1 MELNSA
7 RIRHPIH
14 IYIQSRARVLAVLS
28 LLGLLLPLASP
39 LIPYTFGAWTE
50 TLIWLIDLGTHWQWF
65 YLASLL
71 LFGALAALGDRRWA
85 IILLAMP
92 LPWLTA
98 SPSAPQTN
106 GTEASLTLMSANL
119 HLDNADARPL
129 LRLLAQHQPDVLV
142 LLELS
147 PEYAKQLNNLD
158 AYPHRQINADNSP
171 FGMGLLSRYPLRDVR
186 IVHDEDGIPTITAEL
201 DMDGKPL
208 RVIAFHPMPPLEPRF
223 HTARNVA
230 LKSMARD
237 AQHHDAPTVIVGD
250 FNATPWSSALTGLD
264 TLGFRR
270 ASSLEGTWPAALG
283 VMGLPLDQVLV
294 SKTGAVESFR
304 VIDGLGSDHRATLT
318 QLRFVSP
325 PAPKTAPQP

>member
-1 MELNSA
+1 VRSA
-7 RIRHPIH
+7 KVRYPIP

-39 LIPYTFGAWTE
+39 LIAHTPGAWTE
-50 TLIWLIDLGTHWQWF
+50 TLAWLVDLGTHWQWL
-65 YLASLL
+65 YLGGLL

-85 IILLAMP
+85 IILLAAP

-98 SPSAPQTN
+98 SPSAPK
-106 GTEASLTLMSANL
+106 ASETGVPLIVMSANL

-147 PEYAKQLNNLD
+147 PEYAKQLNSFE

-186 IVHDEDGIPTITAEL
+186 VVHDDAGIPTITTEL
-201 DMDGKPL
+201 DMDGKTL

-250 FNATPWSSALTGLD
+250 FNATPWSSAFTGLD
-264 TLGFRR
+264 ALGFRR
-270 ASSLEGTWPAALG
+270 ASSLEGTWPAVMG

-318 QLRFVSP
+318 QLRFASP
-325 PAPKTAPQP
+325 PTRNTAAQP

>member
-1 MELNSA
+1 MGLNTAKNHHS
-7 RIRHPIH
+7 HSF
-14 IYIQSRARVLAVLS
+14 YIQSRARVLAVIS
-28 LLGLLLPLASP
+28 LLGLLLPFASP
-39 LIPYTFGAWTE
+39 LIPNAPGTWTE
-50 TLIWLIDLGTHWQWF
+50 TLTWLVDLGTHWQWL
-65 YLASLL
+65 YLGGLL
-71 LFGALAALGDRRWA
+71 LFGVLAALGDRRWA
-85 IILLAMP
+85 IILLAVP

-98 SPSAPQTN
+98 SPTAPQAN
-106 GTEASLTLMSANL
+106 GMGVPLILMGANL

-129 LRLLAQHQPDVLV
+129 LGLVKQYQPDVLV

-147 PEYAKQLNNLD
+147 PEYAKQLNNLE

-186 IVHDEDGIPTITAEL
+186 VVHDEDDIPTITAEL
-201 DMDGKPL
+201 DVDGKPL

-223 HTARNVA
+223 HTARNEA

-237 AQHHDAPTVIVGD
+237 AQHNDAPTVIVGD
-250 FNATPWSSALTGLD
+250 FNATPWSSAFTGLD
-264 TLGFRR
+264 ALGFRR

-283 VMGLPLDQVLV
+283 VMGLPLDQVLF

-318 QLRFVSP
+318 QLHFASP
-325 PAPKTAPQP
+325 PAPNTAVQP